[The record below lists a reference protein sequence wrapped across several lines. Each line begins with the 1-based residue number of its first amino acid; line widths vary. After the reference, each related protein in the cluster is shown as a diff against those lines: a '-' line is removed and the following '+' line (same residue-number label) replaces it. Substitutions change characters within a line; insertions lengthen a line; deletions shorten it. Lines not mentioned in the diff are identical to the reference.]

1 MEKFKQFYEFL
12 EANPLDFTT
21 WSQFLGLV
29 ESSNDLYHIRKA
41 FGIFLSHFP
50 LTFGYWKKYAD
61 LDAENRED
69 IYEKAIE
76 MAGNCLEIWQYYLDF
91 AMEIKSSKFV
101 RSLFRRAIRRLG
113 VSYLS
118 GDLWKKWIKWEES
131 RDRMDNVTK
140 IYLTLLSTPV
150 REIDEFWDHFKK
162 HVQNRDTKEL
172 ISPKQLFEIDEEI
185 RSDPRFSEVKRGM
198 SEIDMFRLKKI
209 MERHDK
215 LYKSTSTRVNRV
227 SFYESEIKRTFF
239 HIKPL
244 NYHQLNNWNQ
254 YINFA
259 EDQYENGSEKIEY
272 VKMIYERALI
282 PCALYVEIW
291 KRYTIFFES
300 HNMIDEAREVYEK
313 ATKIFVKNRPDIFI
327 SYAEFEERNKK
338 YSKARELYQYLIN
351 KMAIGHIETIVKY
364 ANFEKRMF
372 KISQSRMDEKKSQ
385 DEQIIEIYKNGMD
398 IFEKKLPDSKIKD
411 KRQYAY
417 LSMEYC
423 KVLYQIYQKKQRILK
438 NYLNNYDNENGNVK
452 DLKSKNENKMNI
464 ENEKENNIEIE
475 IEIEKEKEK
484 GNENENENGKKIE
497 NEKEKENEKSNEKEN
512 KKKIEIEIEKE
523 NDTNKEIDDEK
534 NISKI
539 KIENKEEEEKMK
551 NEANKYLILSR
562 KVIEKALETID
573 NYKPLWLFLIDYE
586 MKIGGKDIYPR
597 IKKVFERCI
606 GDGSTLS
613 KDEKISMLSLFIK
626 ISKFYSDEIIL
637 IRKAEEK
644 LLKIP
649 TVYSNHKDLENKKR
663 LIEQIIELG
672 NLKQTNK
679 F

>member
-41 FGIFLSHFP
+41 FGIFLNHFP

-61 LDAENRED
+61 LDSENRED

-172 ISPKQLFEIDEEI
+172 ISPKQLYEIDEEI

-272 VKMIYERALI
+272 VKMVYERALI

-313 ATKIFVKNRPDIFI
+313 ATKIFVKNRPEMFI

-351 KMAIGHIETIVKY
+351 KMAIGHIETIIKY

-372 KISQSRMDEKKSQ
+372 KISQSRIEGKKNQ
-385 DEQIIEIYKNGMD
+385 DEQIIKIYKNGMD

-417 LSMEYC
+417 FSMEYC
-423 KVLYQIYQKKQRILK
+423 KVLYQIYQKRQRILK
-438 NYLNNYDNENGNVK
+438 NYLNNYDSNNDNN
-452 DLKSKNENKMNI
+452 DNLKVKNENKMNI
-464 ENEKENNIEIE
+464 ENENEKEKDKEREDGEDNEKKGDIIEKKNENEIE
-475 IEIEKEKEK
+475 IEIEKETEKKKDNSEEEK
-484 GNENENENGKKIE
+484 GKIFSIE
-497 NEKEKENEKSNEKEN
+497 NQ
-512 KKKIEIEIEKE
+512 
-523 NDTNKEIDDEK
+523 DY
-534 NISKI
+534 
-539 KIENKEEEEKMK
+539 NKEEEEKLK
-551 NEANKYLILSR
+551 SDAQKYLILSR
-562 KVIEKALETID
+562 QVIEKALETIN

-663 LIEQIIELG
+663 LIEQIIDLG
-672 NLKQTNK
+672 NRKQVN
-679 F
+679 

>member
-41 FGIFLSHFP
+41 FGIFLNHFP

-61 LDAENRED
+61 LDSENRED

-172 ISPKQLFEIDEEI
+172 ISPKQLYEIDEEI

-272 VKMIYERALI
+272 VKMVYERALI

-313 ATKIFVKNRPDIFI
+313 ATKIFVKNRPEMFI

-351 KMAIGHIETIVKY
+351 KMAIGHIETIIKY

-372 KISQSRMDEKKSQ
+372 KISQSRIEGKKNQ
-385 DEQIIEIYKNGMD
+385 DEQIIKIYKNGMD

-423 KVLYQIYQKKQRILK
+423 KVLYQIYQKRQRILK
-438 NYLNNYDNENGNVK
+438 NYLNNYDSNNDNN
-452 DLKSKNENKMNI
+452 DNLKVKNENKMSIENENENKTEN
-464 ENEKENNIEIE
+464 ENEKENDKEREDGEDNEKKGDIIEKKNEIEIE
-475 IEIEKEKEK
+475 IEIEKETEKKKDNSEEEK
-484 GNENENENGKKIE
+484 GKILSIE
-497 NEKEKENEKSNEKEN
+497 NQ
-512 KKKIEIEIEKE
+512 
-523 NDTNKEIDDEK
+523 DY
-534 NISKI
+534 
-539 KIENKEEEEKMK
+539 NKEEEEKLK
-551 NEANKYLILSR
+551 SDAQKYLILSR
-562 KVIEKALETID
+562 QVIEKALETIN

-613 KDEKISMLSLFIK
+613 KEEKISMLSLFIK

-663 LIEQIIELG
+663 LIEQIIDLG
-672 NLKQTNK
+672 NRKQVN
-679 F
+679 